1 MIPNEQYRLCNCSF
15 KVKFGNSNISTEDLF
30 NPSKRK
36 GCKGEILAQNLQ
48 RAGFEVVKCDKHSR
62 VAFVILV
69 LGRFEILDHCIH
81 LPRNRYKVKLPSLLQ
96 LLHQSQLQQISAYWT
111 LQRER
116 VGFANRFECYRRR
129 PKQTRESL
137 HRNLWNFCRKGF
149 KHLRKKIT
157 ITLTSLQVKVVFK
170 TESENVRPRT
180 IELSSNKM

>member
-1 MIPNEQYRLCNCSF
+1 MNPNEQYSLCNCSF
-15 KVKFGNSNISTEDLF
+15 KVKFGNSNISTENLF

-69 LGRFEILDHCIH
+69 LRRFEILDHCIH

-111 LQRER
+111 LQREKS
-116 VGFANRFECYRRR
+116 
-129 PKQTRESL
+129 PI
-137 HRNLWNFCRKGF
+137 RK
-149 KHLRKKIT
+149 
-157 ITLTSLQVKVVFK
+157 S
-170 TESENVRPRT
+170 VRL
-180 IELSSNKM
+180 LSSATKTNKGKSSRKSLEFLQERLPASEKENNDNIDQPPSQGCF